1 MSKKTKISSKALS
14 ACAKAASTQAV
25 RDARASKVDYTVQEG
40 KSIVRHRSDGTKRVI
55 GTLPKAY
62 VKPAAKSYR
71 VA

>member
-1 MSKKTKISSKALS
+1 MSKKINISSKELN

-25 RDARASKVDYTVQEG
+25 RDARANKVGYTVQEG
-40 KSIVRHRSDGTKRVI
+40 RSIVRHKSDGTKKVI

-62 VKPAAKSYR
+62 VKSPVKSYR

>member
-1 MSKKTKISSKALS
+1 MSKKTNISSKALS

-25 RDARASKVDYTVQEG
+25 RTAKANNVGYTVQKG
-40 KSIVRHRSDGTKRVI
+40 RSIVRHNADGTTETV

-62 VKPAAKSYR
+62 VKPAAKRYR